1 MPNLIQYIV
10 QDDPELE
17 MSQNNKKSYTPLR
30 DNNKPNQFSSKNL
43 LENDFS
49 YLMKQQTPTPWAKK
63 QASKNL
69 EANPKRFD
77 NSSVKLNRPTTSDIV
92 LAGLEG
98 FGEGVLGGIEYGI
111 NSATGG
117 VYDAINDAFFD
128 GGYEKRQKALE
139 NLAKDANLGKA
150 YKYSKYAI
158 DIGVNGLTGSKGI
171 KKAKNLFRKTK

>member
-17 MSQNNKKSYTPLR
+17 MSQNNKKSSTPLR
-30 DNNKPNQFSSKNL
+30 DKNKSNQFSSKNL

-49 YLMKQQTPTPWAKK
+49 YLTKQQTPTPWAKK

-69 EANPKRFD
+69 EASPKKFD

-92 LAGLEG
+92 LAGLKG
-98 FGEGVLGGIEYGI
+98 FGEGALGGIEYGI
-111 NSATGG
+111 NSATRG
-117 VYDAINDAFFD
+117 VYDTINDAFFD

-139 NLAKDANLGKA
+139 NLAKDANLGKT

-171 KKAKNLFRKTK
+171 KKEKNLFRKTK